1 MDNSYIRGRKDMY
14 KSIAKSGDLSA
25 GAMQKKAASFKIKT
39 KLEMEIWREFNRHN
53 REYQQVCSQVC
64 RESKG
69 YEERMSVGLKKKRA
83 EGYKRFLKSNCL
95 MRGYYDRVWNKHHA
109 QTIWVL
115 KKINSTPLE
124 DM

>member
-1 MDNSYIRGRKDMY
+1 
-14 KSIAKSGDLSA
+14 
-25 GAMQKKAASFKIKT
+25 
-39 KLEMEIWREFNRHN
+39 
-53 REYQQVCSQVC
+53 VC

-69 YEERMSVGLKKKRA
+69 YEERMSLALKKKRS

-109 QTIWVL
+109 RTIWVL